1 MNIRWIFL
9 LWFLVSTPLLAEDED
24 RSHRVAYVNVPWIL
38 NNSPQVKDVEM
49 QLKQTFIKREEAL
62 RDRQRQ
68 LDDVER
74 RLRDAGGDLGDD
86 EARQL
91 ERELVSGE
99 RRLRIAEEEFQ
110 EDVALRKNEEI
121 NKLRRQIAEV
131 VQAVAIQRG
140 VDMVF
145 ETAVVYAS
153 DRVDISEAV
162 LSTLREQHAQTTR
175 DAAPGSGN

>member
-1 MNIRWIFL
+1 M
-9 LWFLVSTPLLAEDED
+9 
-24 RSHRVAYVNVPWIL
+24 
-38 NNSPQVKDVEM
+38 
-49 QLKQTFIKREEAL
+49 
-62 RDRQRQ
+62 
-68 LDDVER
+68 
-74 RLRDAGGDLGDD
+74 
-86 EARQL
+86 
-91 ERELVSGE
+91 VSGE

-162 LSTLREQHAQTTR
+162 LSSLREQHKQTTR
-175 DAAPGSGN
+175 DRTLDGAGSGN